1 MNKNKNKK
9 ALAIIIS
16 ICLIAAMSVTSFA
29 AWDSFEVTLL
39 KNSLNTEVSTSAKSG
54 NGTEY
59 FTIDI
64 DKISGEYTSV
74 RVWTEHWIT
83 GANYSSSLTQI
94 GVGKGQKIDYSTVP
108 SNGAQVV
115 LNMDNPV
122 RTENRPTVS
131 GQWNPN

>member
-1 MNKNKNKK
+1 MNKNKK

-16 ICLIAAMSVTSFA
+16 ICLIAAMSVTSIA
-29 AWDSFEVTLL
+29 AWDSFTATLP

-64 DKISGEYTSV
+64 NSISGGYKSV
-74 RVWTEHWIT
+74 RVWTENWIT

-94 GVGKGQKIDYSTVP
+94 GVGKGQIIDYSTVP
-108 SNGAQVV
+108 SDGVQVV

-122 RTENRPTVS
+122 RTENKPTVS
-131 GQWNPN
+131 GRWNPN